1 MTLTIAGHFP
11 VWSICEH
18 GPTKVLVERL
28 KPILEQH
35 KVTAYLA
42 GHDHCAQHIDE
53 GKGVQYHGIGAGI
66 TCDKSTAHKDA
77 IPKHSLKWH
86 YDAGIFG
93 VLDGAFGHVSVSA
106 AGLVVTHYNSKGKKL
121 YEAPPIPG
129 RHHLP
134 REAAA

>member
-1 MTLTIAGHFP
+1 M
-11 VWSICEH
+11 
-18 GPTKVLVERL
+18 
-28 KPILEQH
+28 
-35 KVTAYLA
+35 TAYLA

-106 AGLVVTHYNSKGKKL
+106 AGLVVAHYNSKGKKL